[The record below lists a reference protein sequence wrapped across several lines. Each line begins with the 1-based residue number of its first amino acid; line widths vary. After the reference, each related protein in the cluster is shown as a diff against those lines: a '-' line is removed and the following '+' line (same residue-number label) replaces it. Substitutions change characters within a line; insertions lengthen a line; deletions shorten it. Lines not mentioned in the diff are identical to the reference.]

1 MIRDIPRGL
10 RFMAAAAFAFSIM
23 SAVGKVVGQTLP
35 LFELVFGRSLVVA
48 ALAGFALKSRG
59 LAFRPREPR
68 LLIQRGVFGFLSLSG
83 YFYSIIHLPL
93 ADATVIYFMNPVLT
107 ALAAGVVLGEHM
119 VKKEGVLVGVSLIG
133 VVLVAKPSFLFG
145 ASSALAP
152 WAVAAGVC
160 AATFGAGSYVTIR
173 QVKHD
178 PPLLIVFVFS
188 MITLLLAAPL
198 MISEAVVPSLVE
210 VLLLIVMGS
219 ATHVGQLLL
228 TWGLRLERAGRASS
242 VGYLQIVLAAA
253 WGWVLFGDIPD
264 AWTWTGAVVIALS
277 TLKLVRLRPIH

>member
-119 VKKEGVLVGVSLIG
+119 VKKEGVSIF
-133 VVLVAKPSFLFG
+133 VA
-145 ASSALAP
+145 SAP
-152 WAVAAGVC
+152 
-160 AATFGAGSYVTIR
+160 
-173 QVKHD
+173 
-178 PPLLIVFVFS
+178 
-188 MITLLLAAPL
+188 
-198 MISEAVVPSLVE
+198 
-210 VLLLIVMGS
+210 
-219 ATHVGQLLL
+219 
-228 TWGLRLERAGRASS
+228 GLRRGSR
-242 VGYLQIVLAAA
+242 G
-253 WGWVLFGDIPD
+253 
-264 AWTWTGAVVIALS
+264 
-277 TLKLVRLRPIH
+277 